1 MMRNIETS
9 HIILYTV
16 SLCIILVGIALLV
29 FSPTP
34 PATKIKILTP
44 LSGSKIESVEKKVEL
59 FDVEKTSP
67 NDVYKKITDLK
78 SQGSYEAAL
87 QIIVSYEEREEN
99 KKRLLE
105 EKAEVLSRLKK
116 WKEVET
122 AYKQL
127 KKIDPKNSLYSVSEI
142 EATLHSLQKEQFEQ
156 ALSSGQSRLATLAES
171 PQRIFLQCVIAVYIN
186 NENDVKNYCTQAKE
200 NKVSDRTANF
210 AHDFVEHYAVF
221 STFKDGSGAYLRV
234 LQAKTLTDAGYYSFA
249 IHIVKGVLEEQKEYR
264 DAWTLLGYNY
274 LLIDESTLA
283 LTALET
289 AYTLDTSKAYVQYL
303 LALAHDR
310 LGNREKAISYYGITL
325 SNQFEKTNE
334 VRNRLAELYVENK
347 NYQLAAEQF
356 ELFFQAVP
364 PQKPEQ
370 YARLLW
376 IYIEQLKDPKKAVE
390 VALRVQKAF
399 PGSSLSDNY
408 VGWAYL
414 AQGEYGKATEA
425 LDRGLARDPKLA
437 PLHLTK
443 ARLEK
448 AQGNLESA
456 QKYYLKAYELAKGT
470 EIGDLAGAEYNS
482 LLSSS
487 SS

>member
-1 MMRNIETS
+1 MIRNTNIS
-9 HIILYTV
+9 HGVLYV
-16 SLCIILVGIALLV
+16 ISLCIIAVGIALLL
-29 FSPTP
+29 FSPNP
-34 PATKIKILTP
+34 SSTKVKILTP
-44 LSGSKIESVEKKVEL
+44 LSGSRIETVEKKAEV
-59 FDVEKTSP
+59 FDLENIP
-67 NDVYKKITDLK
+67 ANDVYKKIADLK
-78 SQGSYEAAL
+78 AQGSYDAAL
-87 QIIVSYEEREEN
+87 QIVVSYEQQEPD

-105 EKAEVLSRLKK
+105 EKADILSYVKK
-116 WKEVET
+116 WKDVEEV
-122 AYKQL
+122 YKTL
-127 KKIDPKNSLYSVSEI
+127 ASIEPKNSIYPVKSL

-156 ALSSGQSRLATLAES
+156 ALKNAQERLPKFAQSPE
-171 PQRIFLQCVIAVYIN
+171 RIFLACVLAVYLN
-186 NENDVKNYCTQAKE
+186 NENDVKTHCTQAQE
-200 NKVSDRTANF
+200 NKLTDTTASY

-234 LQAKTLTDAGYYSFA
+234 LQAKTLTDAGYSTFA
-249 IHIVKGVLEEQKEYR
+249 IHLLKEVVETQKEYR

-283 LTALET
+283 LAALET

-334 VRNRLAELYVENK
+334 VRQRLAELYVENK

-356 ELFFQAVP
+356 ELLFQAVP
-364 PQKPEQ
+364 PKNPEQ

-376 IYIEQLKDPKKAVE
+376 IYIEQLKDPKKAVDI
-390 VALRVQKAF
+390 ALRAQKAF

-414 AQGEYGKATEA
+414 AQGEYVKATEA

-437 PLHLTK
+437 PLYLTK
-443 ARLEK
+443 ARVEK

-456 QKYYLKAYELAKGT
+456 QKQYLKAYELAKGT
-470 EIGDLAGAEYNS
+470 EIGDLAGAEYNA

-487 SS
+487 S